1 MYSWSLISTHILI
14 LDIYTILY
22 SDVIGKQE
30 KARSRLYVDIDKT
43 SLTVLKVISTDK
55 VFYSFF
61 SIKILIG
68 LSTNCQIGFS

>member
-1 MYSWSLISTHILI
+1 MYSWSLVSTHILI

-43 SLTVLKVISTDK
+43 SLTVSKVISTDK

-61 SIKILIG
+61 QLKY
-68 LSTNCQIGFS
+68 

>member
-1 MYSWSLISTHILI
+1 MYSWSLVSTHILI

-22 SDVIGKQE
+22 SGVIGKQE

-61 SIKILIG
+61 QLKY
-68 LSTNCQIGFS
+68 